1 MARFRGILFIPF
13 LFLLLAIQPGA
24 AQDTGTTAPKK
35 PTATPASGATK
46 GKTTVAGKKGT
57 KTAKKKAPAKKPAT
71 QAAAKPAPLTPEITH
86 RITNEIRSRYNVP
99 PQVSISVSEP
109 KAGTMAGYDDLVVSF
124 TGGTNTTHH
133 DFLISTDRKTL
144 AHLEKMDVSQDLM
157 SKIDVK
163 GRPVRGN
170 SNAKVTIINFDDF
183 QCPFCSR
190 LHATL
195 FENVFKDYA
204 DRIKVIYKDYPLIEI
219 HPWAMHAAI
228 DGNCLGEQNAPAYWD
243 FADYIHANQKQMAGK
258 SRTDAFQN
266 IDNLAKEQAQK
277 HQLDADKLQACM
289 QKQDET
295 AVRASMAEGDKLGVD
310 STPTLFINGE
320 RFTGAVP
327 ESELRAA
334 LDRAL
339 ADNAQQAPANAKN

>member
-1 MARFRGILFIPF
+1 MARFNGIFIT
-13 LFLLLAIQPGA
+13 FLLVLLAVQPGA
-24 AQDTGTTAPKK
+24 AQS
-35 PTATPASGATK
+35 SGAANPPKQTGSTT
-46 GKTTVAGKKGT
+46 GKSKTASTGKSGAK
-57 KTAKKKAPAKKPAT
+57 AKKKAIQKPAT
-71 QAAAKPAPLTPEITH
+71 QADAKPAPLTSEITH
-86 RITNEIRSRYNVP
+86 RITSEIRSRYNVP
-99 PQVSISVSEP
+99 PQVTISVSEP
-109 KAGTMAGYDDLVVSF
+109 KAGTTPGYDDLVVSF
-124 TGGTNTTHH
+124 TGGANTTHH
-133 DFLISTDRKTL
+133 DFLISADRKTL
-144 AHLEKMDVSQDLM
+144 AHVEKIDISQDLM

-163 GRPVRGN
+163 GRPVKGN
-170 SNAKVTIINFDDF
+170 PSAKVTVINFDDF

-190 LHATL
+190 MHSTL

-295 AVRASMAEGDKLGVD
+295 AVRASMAEADKLGVD

-320 RFTGAVP
+320 RLTGVMP
-327 ESELRAA
+327 EAELRAI

-339 ADNAQQAPANAKN
+339 ADSGQQAPANAKN

>member
-1 MARFRGILFIPF
+1 MSRFHGFF
-13 LFLLLAIQPGA
+13 LNTFLLVLLA
-24 AQDTGTTAPKK
+24 AQPAISQSSGTTTPKKAGTGTSTNKAD
-35 PTATPASGATK
+35 A
-46 GKTTVAGKKGT
+46 
-57 KTAKKKAPAKKPAT
+57 KTAKQPSKEKEETAAPV
-71 QAAAKPAPLTPEITH
+71 AKPVPLTPEITH
-86 RITNEIRSRYNVP
+86 RITTEIRSRYNVP
-99 PQVSISVSEP
+99 PQVTIAVSEP
-109 KAGTMAGYDDLVVSF
+109 KSSTTPGYDEVVVSF

-133 DFLISTDRKTL
+133 DFLVSTDRKTL
-144 AHLEKMDVSQDLM
+144 AHLEKIDISQDLM

-163 GRPVRGN
+163 GRPVKGN
-170 SNAKVTIINFDDF
+170 PNATVTVVNFDDF

-190 LHATL
+190 MHATL

-204 DRIKVIYKDYPLIEI
+204 DKIKVIYKDYPLIEI

-277 HQLDADKLQACM
+277 HQLDANKLQACM
-289 QKQDET
+289 QKQDES
-295 AVRASMAEGDKLGVD
+295 AVRSSIAEGDKLGVD

-320 RFTGAVP
+320 RYTGAVP
-327 ESELRAA
+327 EQELRAA

-339 ADNAQQAPANAKN
+339 ADSAQQAPANAKN

>member
-1 MARFRGILFIPF
+1 LARFRGILLIPF
-13 LFLLLAIQPGA
+13 LFVFLAVQPGA
-24 AQDTGTTAPKK
+24 AQDAGTTAPKK
-35 PTATPASGATK
+35 PTATSASGATK
-46 GKTTVAGKKGT
+46 GKTAVAGKNE
-57 KTAKKKAPAKKPAT
+57 AKAAQKKAPEEKPAS
-71 QAAAKPAPLTPEITH
+71 QAVAKPVPLTPEIIH
-86 RITNEIRSRYNVP
+86 RITTEIRSRYNVP
-99 PQVSISVSEP
+99 PQVAISVSEP
-109 KAGTMAGYDDLVVSF
+109 KAGAMAGYDDLVVSF

-163 GRPVRGN
+163 GRPVKGN
-170 SNAKVTIINFDDF
+170 PNAKVTIINFDDF

-190 LHATL
+190 MHATL
-195 FENVFKDYA
+195 FDNVFKDYA

-228 DGNCLGEQNAPAYWD
+228 DGNCLGEQNASAYWD
-243 FADYIHANQKQMAGK
+243 FADYIHANQKQMTGK

-266 IDNLAKEQAQK
+266 VDNLAKEQAQK

-327 ESELRAA
+327 ESDLRAA

-339 ADNAQQAPANAKN
+339 ADSAQQAPANAKN